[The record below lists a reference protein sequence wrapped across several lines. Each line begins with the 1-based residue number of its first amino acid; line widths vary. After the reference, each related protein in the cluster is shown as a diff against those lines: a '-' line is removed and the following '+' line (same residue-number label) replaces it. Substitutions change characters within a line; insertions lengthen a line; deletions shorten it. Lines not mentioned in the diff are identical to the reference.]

1 MLPFTVTACGN
12 YSIADENDCL
22 QKEEA
27 PFIRSEEDRDLRFP
41 SHEEANPAR
50 ADDQSAFCP
59 MSITAENFILQGGL
73 KMKTKWMCMIF
84 MLALA
89 FHLPENT
96 GNESSDINVISLQ
109 DSNTDKKIMEAGTVK
124 DSAFS
129 GKVGGCFYADG
140 NRIIVESDKL
150 YLYDMEK
157 GETIAGA
164 DISMEDLC
172 VQTYA
177 DGYFVVGRGNGSGGG
192 SNSSFATSES
202 GDGINGYILDKDFA
216 IQDTISFSGL
226 LSDDFVLQT
235 TGIAISQDGK
245 RIAFGGF
252 QGLYFYDT
260 SSRKV
265 RTILNYSEEGTADNM
280 QIVTMDSLTFT
291 GNNTLV
297 YVGMAT
303 DSSIG
308 GDGVSVY
315 GTVSTDSANLTIT
328 KKGDYKVD
336 TEEVQK
342 GGNLLIMPQS
352 FDKNN
357 GTLLMLDTI
366 SNTEKTMSFSSR
378 SEGKDGVYCSGQGKY
393 VATAILEESSV
404 TINIYDTASG
414 KSIHT
419 ETVQDSNSTYFL
431 RVPQILILDDSGTCI
446 VVLGRGID
454 EVSTLIT
461 TFGFMG

>member
-1 MLPFTVTACGN
+1 
-12 YSIADENDCL
+12 
-22 QKEEA
+22 
-27 PFIRSEEDRDLRFP
+27 
-41 SHEEANPAR
+41 
-50 ADDQSAFCP
+50 
-59 MSITAENFILQGGL
+59 
-73 KMKTKWMCMIF
+73 MKTKWMCMIL

-89 FHLPENT
+89 LHLSACGNRQENGNSSENGAINIEPQSEENDLSENT
-96 GNESSDINVISLQ
+96 GNESSNINVINLQ
-109 DSNTDKKIMEAGTVK
+109 DNGTDKNIMAVSTVK

-129 GKVGGCFYADG
+129 GKVSGCYYAGGS
-140 NRIIVESDKL
+140 RIIVAADQL
-150 YLYDMEK
+150 YLYDTGK
-157 GETIAGA
+157 GKTIASA

-172 VQTYA
+172 VQTFT
-177 DGYFVVGRGNGSGGG
+177 DGYFVVGQGKAGGG
-192 SNSSFATSES
+192 SNGSFATSES
-202 GDGINGYILDKDFA
+202 GGINGYILNKDFA

-226 LSDDFVLQT
+226 LSDDFIVQI
-235 TGIAISQDGK
+235 TGIAVSQDGK
-245 RIAFGGF
+245 QVAFGGL
-252 QGLYFYDT
+252 QGLYLYDI
-260 SSRKV
+260 SSRRV
-265 RTILNYSEEGTADNM
+265 RTILNYSEKGTVGNM

-303 DSSIG
+303 DTSIG
-308 GDGVSVY
+308 GEGVSVY

-393 VATAILEESSV
+393 VATAILKKNSV

-414 KSIHT
+414 KKIHT
-419 ETVQDSNSTYFL
+419 ETVQDSNSTYFM
-431 RVPQILILDDSGTCI
+431 RIPQILILDESGTCI

-461 TFGFMG
+461 TFSFAGNSL

>member
-1 MLPFTVTACGN
+1 
-12 YSIADENDCL
+12 
-22 QKEEA
+22 
-27 PFIRSEEDRDLRFP
+27 
-41 SHEEANPAR
+41 
-50 ADDQSAFCP
+50 
-59 MSITAENFILQGGL
+59 
-73 KMKTKWMCMIF
+73 MKTKWMCMIL

-89 FHLPENT
+89 LNLSACGNRQENGNSSEYGAINMDPQSEENDLSENT
-96 GNESSDINVISLQ
+96 GNESSNINVINLQ
-109 DSNTDKKIMEAGTVK
+109 DNGTDKNMMAVSTVK

-129 GKVGGCFYADG
+129 GKVSGCYYAGGS
-140 NRIIVESDKL
+140 RIIVAADQL
-150 YLYDMEK
+150 YLYDTGK
-157 GETIAGA
+157 GETIASA

-172 VQTYA
+172 VQTFT
-177 DGYFVVGRGNGSGGG
+177 DGYFVVGQGKAGGGDSNGS
-192 SNSSFATSES
+192 FAASES
-202 GDGINGYILDKDFA
+202 GGINGYILNKDFA
-216 IQDTISFSGL
+216 VQDTISFSGL
-226 LSDDFVLQT
+226 LSDDFIVQI
-235 TGIAISQDGK
+235 TGVAVSQDGK
-245 RIAFGGF
+245 QVAFGGL
-252 QGLYFYDT
+252 QGLYLYDV

-265 RTILNYSEEGTADNM
+265 RTILNYSEEGTAGNM

-303 DSSIG
+303 DTSIG
-308 GDGVSVY
+308 GEGVSVY

-393 VATAILEESSV
+393 VATAILKKNSV
-404 TINIYDTASG
+404 TINIYDTTSG
-414 KSIHT
+414 KKIHT
-419 ETVQDSNSTYFL
+419 ETVQDSNSTYFM
-431 RVPQILILDDSGTCI
+431 RIPQILILDESGTCI

-461 TFGFMG
+461 TFGFAG

>member
-1 MLPFTVTACGN
+1 
-12 YSIADENDCL
+12 
-22 QKEEA
+22 
-27 PFIRSEEDRDLRFP
+27 
-41 SHEEANPAR
+41 
-50 ADDQSAFCP
+50 
-59 MSITAENFILQGGL
+59 
-73 KMKTKWMCMIF
+73 MKTKWMCMIL
-84 MLALA
+84 MIALALNLSA
-89 FHLPENT
+89 CGNRQENGSSSENGTINIEPQSEEDDSSGNT
-96 GNESSDINVISLQ
+96 GNESSKINVIDLQ
-109 DSNTDKKIMEAGTVK
+109 DNGTDKNIMAVSRFK

-129 GKVGGCFYADG
+129 GKVGGCYYADG
-140 NRIIVESDKL
+140 SRIIVAADKL
-150 YLYDMEK
+150 YLYDMGT
-157 GETIAGA
+157 GETIGSA

-172 VQTYA
+172 VQTFTE
-177 DGYFVVGRGNGSGGG
+177 GYFVVGQGKAGGGG
-192 SNSSFATSES
+192 SNGSFAASES
-202 GDGINGYILDKDFA
+202 GGINGYILNKDFA
-216 IQDTISFSGL
+216 VQDTISFSGL
-226 LSDDFVLQT
+226 LSDDFIVQI
-235 TGIAISQDGK
+235 TGIAVSQDGK
-245 RIAFGGF
+245 QVAFGGLS
-252 QGLYFYDT
+252 GLYLYDI

-265 RTILNYSEEGTADNM
+265 RTILNYSEKGTVGNM

-303 DSSIG
+303 DTSIG
-308 GDGVSVY
+308 GEGVSVY

-431 RVPQILILDDSGTCI
+431 RVPQILILDESGTCI

-461 TFGFMG
+461 TFGFAG

>member
-1 MLPFTVTACGN
+1 
-12 YSIADENDCL
+12 
-22 QKEEA
+22 
-27 PFIRSEEDRDLRFP
+27 
-41 SHEEANPAR
+41 
-50 ADDQSAFCP
+50 
-59 MSITAENFILQGGL
+59 
-73 KMKTKWMCMIF
+73 MKTKWMCMIL

-89 FHLPENT
+89 LHLSACGNRQENGNSSENGAINMEPQSVEDDSSENT
-96 GNESSDINVISLQ
+96 GNESSEMNVIDQQ
-109 DSNTDKKIMEAGTVK
+109 DNGTDKNIMAVSRFK

-129 GKVGGCFYADG
+129 GKVSGCYYADG
-140 NRIIVESDKL
+140 SRIIVAADKL
-150 YLYDMEK
+150 YLYDMRK
-157 GETIAGA
+157 GETIASA

-172 VQTYA
+172 VQTFT
-177 DGYFVVGRGNGSGGG
+177 DGYFIVGQGKAGGG
-192 SNSSFATSES
+192 SNGSFAASES
-202 GDGINGYILDKDFA
+202 GGINGYILNKDFA
-216 IQDTISFSGL
+216 VQDTISFSGL
-226 LSDDFVLQT
+226 LSDDFTSQVA
-235 TGIAISQDGK
+235 GIAISQDGK
-245 RIAFGGF
+245 QVAFGGL
-252 QGLYFYDT
+252 QGLYLYDI

-265 RTILNYSEEGTADNM
+265 RTILNYSEEGTAGNM
-280 QIVTMDSLTFT
+280 QIATMDSLTFT

-303 DSSIG
+303 EPSIG

-352 FDKNN
+352 FDENN
-357 GTLLMLDTI
+357 GTLLMLDTV
-366 SNTEKTMSFSSR
+366 SNTENTMSFSSR
-378 SEGKDGVYCSGQGKY
+378 SEGKDGVYCSRQGKY
-393 VATAILEESSV
+393 VAAAILKESSV

-414 KSIHT
+414 KRIHT

-431 RVPQILILDDSGTCI
+431 RVPQILILDESGTCI

-461 TFGFMG
+461 TFGFRG

>member
-1 MLPFTVTACGN
+1 
-12 YSIADENDCL
+12 
-22 QKEEA
+22 
-27 PFIRSEEDRDLRFP
+27 
-41 SHEEANPAR
+41 
-50 ADDQSAFCP
+50 
-59 MSITAENFILQGGL
+59 
-73 KMKTKWMCMIF
+73 MKTKWMCMIL

-89 FHLPENT
+89 LNLSACGNRQENGNSSEYGAINMDPQSEENDLSENT
-96 GNESSDINVISLQ
+96 GNESSNINVINLQ
-109 DSNTDKKIMEAGTVK
+109 DNGTDKNMMAVSTVK

-129 GKVGGCFYADG
+129 GKVSGCYYAGGS
-140 NRIIVESDKL
+140 RIIVAADKL
-150 YLYDMEK
+150 YLYDMGK
-157 GETIAGA
+157 GETIASA

-172 VQTYA
+172 VQTFT
-177 DGYFVVGRGNGSGGG
+177 DGYFVVGQGKAGGGG
-192 SNSSFATSES
+192 SNGSFAASES
-202 GDGINGYILDKDFA
+202 GGINGYILNKDFA
-216 IQDTISFSGL
+216 VQDTISFSGL
-226 LSDDFVLQT
+226 LSDDFIVQI
-235 TGIAISQDGK
+235 TGIAVSQDGK
-245 RIAFGGF
+245 QVAFGGL
-252 QGLYFYDT
+252 QGLYLYDI

-265 RTILNYSEEGTADNM
+265 RTILNYSEEGTAGNM

-303 DSSIG
+303 DTSIG
-308 GDGVSVY
+308 GEGVSVY

-393 VATAILEESSV
+393 VATAILKKNSV

-414 KSIHT
+414 KKIHT
-419 ETVQDSNSTYFL
+419 ETVQDSNSTYFM
-431 RVPQILILDDSGTCI
+431 RIPQILILDESGTCI

-461 TFGFMG
+461 TFSFAGNSL

>member
-1 MLPFTVTACGN
+1 
-12 YSIADENDCL
+12 
-22 QKEEA
+22 
-27 PFIRSEEDRDLRFP
+27 
-41 SHEEANPAR
+41 
-50 ADDQSAFCP
+50 
-59 MSITAENFILQGGL
+59 
-73 KMKTKWMCMIF
+73 MKTKWMCMILI
-84 MLALA
+84 LALA
-89 FHLPENT
+89 LHLSACGDRQENGNSSENGAINMEPQSLEGDSSENT
-96 GNESSDINVISLQ
+96 GNESSEMNVIDQQ
-109 DSNTDKKIMEAGTVK
+109 DNGTDKNIVAVSGVK

-129 GKVGGCFYADG
+129 GKVSGCYYADG
-140 NRIIVESDKL
+140 NRIIVAADQL
-150 YLYDMEK
+150 YLYDAGK
-157 GETIAGA
+157 GETIASA
-164 DISMEDLC
+164 DISMGDLC
-172 VQTYA
+172 VQTFT
-177 DGYFVVGRGNGSGGG
+177 DGYFVVGQGKAEGG
-192 SNSSFATSES
+192 SNGSFAASES
-202 GDGINGYILDKDFA
+202 DGINGYILNKDFA
-216 IQDTISFSGL
+216 VQDTISFSGL
-226 LSDDFVLQT
+226 LSDDFILQI

-245 RIAFGGF
+245 QVAFGGL
-252 QGLYFYDT
+252 QGLYLYDV

-303 DSSIG
+303 DTSIG

-328 KKGDYKVD
+328 QKGDYNVD

-366 SNTEKTMSFSSR
+366 ANTENTLSFSSR

-414 KSIHT
+414 KNIHT

-431 RVPQILILDDSGTCI
+431 RVPQILILDESGTCI

-461 TFGFMG
+461 TFGFVG

>member
-1 MLPFTVTACGN
+1 M
-12 YSIADENDCL
+12 
-22 QKEEA
+22 
-27 PFIRSEEDRDLRFP
+27 
-41 SHEEANPAR
+41 
-50 ADDQSAFCP
+50 
-59 MSITAENFILQGGL
+59 IL
-73 KMKTKWMCMIF
+73 

-89 FHLPENT
+89 LNLSACGNRQENGNSSENGTINMEPQSVEDDSSENT
-96 GNESSDINVISLQ
+96 GNESSEMNVIDLR
-109 DSNTDKKIMEAGTVK
+109 DNGTDKNIMAVSTVK

-129 GKVGGCFYADG
+129 GKVSGCYYAGGS
-140 NRIIVESDKL
+140 RIIVAADQL
-150 YLYDMEK
+150 YLYDTGK
-157 GETIAGA
+157 GKTIASA

-172 VQTYA
+172 VQTFT
-177 DGYFVVGRGNGSGGG
+177 DGYFVVGQGKAGGG
-192 SNSSFATSES
+192 SNGSFATSES
-202 GDGINGYILDKDFA
+202 GGINGYILNKDFA

-226 LSDDFVLQT
+226 LSDDFIVQI
-235 TGIAISQDGK
+235 TGIAVSQDGK
-245 RIAFGGF
+245 QVAFGGL
-252 QGLYFYDT
+252 QGLYLYDV

-265 RTILNYSEEGTADNM
+265 RTLLNYSEEGTAGNM
-280 QIVTMDSLTFT
+280 QIATMDSLTFT

-303 DSSIG
+303 DTSIG

-366 SNTEKTMSFSSR
+366 SNTEKAMSFSSR

-414 KSIHT
+414 KRIHT

-431 RVPQILILDDSGTCI
+431 RVPQILILDESGTCI

-461 TFGFMG
+461 TFGFVG

>member
-1 MLPFTVTACGN
+1 
-12 YSIADENDCL
+12 
-22 QKEEA
+22 
-27 PFIRSEEDRDLRFP
+27 
-41 SHEEANPAR
+41 
-50 ADDQSAFCP
+50 
-59 MSITAENFILQGGL
+59 
-73 KMKTKWMCMIF
+73 MKTKWMCMIL

-89 FHLPENT
+89 LNLSACGNRQENGNSSEYGAINMDPQSEENDLSENT
-96 GNESSDINVISLQ
+96 GNESSNINVINLQ
-109 DSNTDKKIMEAGTVK
+109 DNGTDKNIMAVSTVK

-129 GKVGGCFYADG
+129 GKVSGCYYAGGS
-140 NRIIVESDKL
+140 RIIVAADQL
-150 YLYDMEK
+150 YLYDTGK
-157 GETIAGA
+157 GETIASA

-172 VQTYA
+172 VQTFT
-177 DGYFVVGRGNGSGGG
+177 DGYFVVGQGKAGGGG
-192 SNSSFATSES
+192 SNGSFATSES
-202 GDGINGYILDKDFA
+202 GGINGYILNKDFA

-226 LSDDFVLQT
+226 LSDDFIVQI
-235 TGIAISQDGK
+235 TGIAVSQDGK
-245 RIAFGGF
+245 QVAFGGL
-252 QGLYFYDT
+252 QGLYLYDV

-265 RTILNYSEEGTADNM
+265 RTVLNYSEEGTAGNM

-303 DSSIG
+303 DTSIG

-342 GGNLLIMPQS
+342 GGNLLFMPQS

-431 RVPQILILDDSGTCI
+431 RVPQILILDESGTCI

-461 TFGFMG
+461 TFGFAG

>member
-1 MLPFTVTACGN
+1 
-12 YSIADENDCL
+12 
-22 QKEEA
+22 
-27 PFIRSEEDRDLRFP
+27 
-41 SHEEANPAR
+41 
-50 ADDQSAFCP
+50 
-59 MSITAENFILQGGL
+59 
-73 KMKTKWMCMIF
+73 MKTKWMCMIL

-89 FHLPENT
+89 LNLSACGNRQENGNSSEYGAINMDPQSEENDLSENT
-96 GNESSDINVISLQ
+96 GNESSNINVIDLQ
-109 DSNTDKKIMEAGTVK
+109 DNGTDKNIMAVSTVK

-129 GKVGGCFYADG
+129 GKVSGCYYAGGS
-140 NRIIVESDKL
+140 RIIVAADQL
-150 YLYDMEK
+150 YLYDTGK
-157 GETIAGA
+157 GETIASA

-172 VQTYA
+172 VQTFT
-177 DGYFVVGRGNGSGGG
+177 DGYFVVGQGKAGGGDSNGS
-192 SNSSFATSES
+192 FAASES
-202 GDGINGYILDKDFA
+202 GGINGYILNKDFA
-216 IQDTISFSGL
+216 VQDTISFSGL
-226 LSDDFVLQT
+226 LSDDFILQI
-235 TGIAISQDGK
+235 TGIAVSQDGK
-245 RIAFGGF
+245 QVAFGGLS
-252 QGLYFYDT
+252 GLYLYDV

-265 RTILNYSEEGTADNM
+265 RTILNYSEEGTAGNM

-303 DSSIG
+303 DTSIG

-393 VATAILEESSV
+393 VATAILKKNSV
-404 TINIYDTASG
+404 TINIYDTTSG
-414 KSIHT
+414 KKIHT
-419 ETVQDSNSTYFL
+419 ETVQDSNSTYFM
-431 RVPQILILDDSGTCI
+431 RIPQILILDESGTCI

-461 TFGFMG
+461 TFSFAGNSL

>member
-1 MLPFTVTACGN
+1 
-12 YSIADENDCL
+12 
-22 QKEEA
+22 
-27 PFIRSEEDRDLRFP
+27 
-41 SHEEANPAR
+41 
-50 ADDQSAFCP
+50 
-59 MSITAENFILQGGL
+59 
-73 KMKTKWMCMIF
+73 MKTKWMCMIL
-84 MLALA
+84 MIALALNLSA
-89 FHLPENT
+89 CGNRQENGSSSENGTINIEPQSEEDDSSGNT
-96 GNESSDINVISLQ
+96 GNESSKINVIDLQ
-109 DSNTDKKIMEAGTVK
+109 DNGTDKNIMAVSRFK

-129 GKVGGCFYADG
+129 GKVGGCYYADG
-140 NRIIVESDKL
+140 SRIIVAADKL
-150 YLYDMEK
+150 YLYDMGT
-157 GETIAGA
+157 GETIGSA

-172 VQTYA
+172 VQTFTE
-177 DGYFVVGRGNGSGGG
+177 GYFVVGQGKAGGGG
-192 SNSSFATSES
+192 SNGSFAASES
-202 GDGINGYILDKDFA
+202 GGINGYILNKDFA
-216 IQDTISFSGL
+216 VQDTISFSGL
-226 LSDDFVLQT
+226 LSDDFILQI

-245 RIAFGGF
+245 QVAFGGL
-252 QGLYFYDT
+252 QGLYLYDI

-265 RTILNYSEEGTADNM
+265 RTILNYSEEGTAGNM

-303 DSSIG
+303 DTSIG

-431 RVPQILILDDSGTCI
+431 RVPQILILDESGTCI

-461 TFGFMG
+461 TFSFAGNSL

>member
-1 MLPFTVTACGN
+1 
-12 YSIADENDCL
+12 
-22 QKEEA
+22 
-27 PFIRSEEDRDLRFP
+27 
-41 SHEEANPAR
+41 
-50 ADDQSAFCP
+50 
-59 MSITAENFILQGGL
+59 
-73 KMKTKWMCMIF
+73 MKTKWMCMIL

-89 FHLPENT
+89 LPLSACGNGQENGNSSENGAINMEPQSVEDDSSENT
-96 GNESSDINVISLQ
+96 GNESSEMNVMDLQ
-109 DSNTDKKIMEAGTVK
+109 DNGTDKNMMMISTVK

-129 GKVGGCFYADG
+129 GKVRGCYYAGGS
-140 NRIIVESDKL
+140 RIIVAADQL
-150 YLYDMEK
+150 YLYDTGK
-157 GETIAGA
+157 GETIASA
-164 DISMEDLC
+164 DISMGDLY

-177 DGYFVVGRGNGSGGG
+177 DGYFVVGQGTGSGGG
-192 SNSSFATSES
+192 SNGSFAASES
-202 GDGINGYILDKDFA
+202 DGINGYLLNQDFA
-216 IQDTISFSGL
+216 VQDTISFSGL
-226 LSDDFVLQT
+226 LSDDFIPQI
-235 TGIAISQDGK
+235 TGIAVSQDGK
-245 RIAFGGF
+245 QVVFGGL
-252 QGLYFYDT
+252 QGLYHYDV

-303 DSSIG
+303 DPSIG

-342 GGNLLIMPQS
+342 GGNLLIMPRS
-352 FDKNN
+352 FDENN

-366 SNTEKTMSFSSR
+366 SNTENTMSFSSR

-393 VATAILEESSV
+393 VATAVLEESSV

-414 KSIHT
+414 KNIHT

-431 RVPQILILDDSGTCI
+431 RVPQILILDESGTCI

-461 TFGFMG
+461 TFGFAE

>member
-1 MLPFTVTACGN
+1 
-12 YSIADENDCL
+12 
-22 QKEEA
+22 
-27 PFIRSEEDRDLRFP
+27 
-41 SHEEANPAR
+41 
-50 ADDQSAFCP
+50 
-59 MSITAENFILQGGL
+59 
-73 KMKTKWMCMIF
+73 MKTKWMCMIL

-89 FHLPENT
+89 LNLSACGSRQENGNRSENGT
-96 GNESSDINVISLQ
+96 INMEPQSEEDDSSENAGNESSEMNVMDLQ
-109 DSNTDKKIMEAGTVK
+109 DNGTDKNMMAVSSFK

-129 GKVGGCFYADG
+129 GKVSGCYYADG
-140 NRIIVESDKL
+140 NRIIVAADQL
-150 YLYDMEK
+150 YLYDIGK
-157 GETIAGA
+157 GETIASA
-164 DISMEDLC
+164 DISMENLY
-172 VQTYA
+172 VQTFT
-177 DGYFVVGRGNGSGGG
+177 DGYFAVGQGKAGGGG
-192 SNSSFATSES
+192 SNGSFATSES
-202 GDGINGYILDKDFA
+202 DGINGYILNKDFA

-226 LSDDFVLQT
+226 LSDDFILQI

-245 RIAFGGF
+245 QVAFGGL
-252 QGLYFYDT
+252 QGLYLYDV

-265 RTILNYSEEGTADNM
+265 RTILNYSEEGTTGNM
-280 QIVTMDSLTFT
+280 QIATMDSLTFT

-303 DSSIG
+303 DTSVG

-315 GTVSTDSANLTIT
+315 GTVSTDSANFTIT
-328 KKGDYKVD
+328 KKGDYKID

-352 FDKNN
+352 FDENN

-366 SNTEKTMSFSSR
+366 SNTENAMSFSSR

-431 RVPQILILDDSGTCI
+431 RVPQILILDESGTCI

-454 EVSTLIT
+454 EVNTLIT
-461 TFGFMG
+461 TFGFAE

>member
-1 MLPFTVTACGN
+1 
-12 YSIADENDCL
+12 
-22 QKEEA
+22 
-27 PFIRSEEDRDLRFP
+27 
-41 SHEEANPAR
+41 
-50 ADDQSAFCP
+50 
-59 MSITAENFILQGGL
+59 
-73 KMKTKWMCMIF
+73 MKTKWMCMIL

-89 FHLPENT
+89 LPLSACGNGQENGNSSENGAINMEPQSVEDDSSENT
-96 GNESSDINVISLQ
+96 GNESSEMNVIDLQ
-109 DSNTDKKIMEAGTVK
+109 DNGTDKNIMAVSTVK

-129 GKVGGCFYADG
+129 GKVSGCYYAGGS
-140 NRIIVESDKL
+140 RIIVAADQL
-150 YLYDMEK
+150 YLYDTGK
-157 GETIAGA
+157 GETIASA
-164 DISMEDLC
+164 DISMGDLY

-177 DGYFVVGRGNGSGGG
+177 DGYFVVGQGTGSGGG
-192 SNSSFATSES
+192 SNGSFAASES
-202 GDGINGYILDKDFA
+202 DGINGYLLNQDFA
-216 IQDTISFSGL
+216 VQDTISFSGL
-226 LSDDFVLQT
+226 LSDDFIPQI
-235 TGIAISQDGK
+235 TGIAVSQDGK
-245 RIAFGGF
+245 QVAFGGL
-252 QGLYFYDT
+252 QGLYLYDV

-303 DSSIG
+303 DPSIG

-366 SNTEKTMSFSSR
+366 SNTENTMSFSSR

-431 RVPQILILDDSGTCI
+431 RVPQILILDESGTCI

-461 TFGFMG
+461 TFGFAG

>member
-1 MLPFTVTACGN
+1 
-12 YSIADENDCL
+12 
-22 QKEEA
+22 
-27 PFIRSEEDRDLRFP
+27 
-41 SHEEANPAR
+41 
-50 ADDQSAFCP
+50 
-59 MSITAENFILQGGL
+59 
-73 KMKTKWMCMIF
+73 MKTKWMCMILMF
-84 MLALA
+84 ALALNLSA
-89 FHLPENT
+89 CGNGQENGNSSENGAMNMEPQSVEDDSSENT
-96 GNESSDINVISLQ
+96 GNESSEMNVIDQQ
-109 DSNTDKKIMEAGTVK
+109 DNGTDKNIVAVSRVK

-129 GKVGGCFYADG
+129 GKVSGCYYAGGS
-140 NRIIVESDKL
+140 RIIVAADKL
-150 YLYDMEK
+150 YLYDMGK
-157 GETIAGA
+157 GETIASA
-164 DISMEDLC
+164 DISMGDLC
-172 VQTYA
+172 VQTFT
-177 DGYFVVGRGNGSGGG
+177 DGYFVVGQGKAEGG
-192 SNSSFATSES
+192 SNGSFAASES
-202 GDGINGYILDKDFA
+202 DGINGYILNKDFA
-216 IQDTISFSGL
+216 VQDTISFSGL
-226 LSDDFVLQT
+226 LSDDFIPQI
-235 TGIAISQDGK
+235 TGIAVSQDGK
-245 RIAFGGF
+245 QVAFGGL
-252 QGLYFYDT
+252 QGLYLYDI

-265 RTILNYSEEGTADNM
+265 RTILNYSEDGTAGNM
-280 QIVTMDSLTFT
+280 QIAAMDSLTFT

-303 DSSIG
+303 DTSIG

-315 GTVSTDSANLTIT
+315 GTVSTDGANFTIT
-328 KKGDYKVD
+328 QKGDYKVD

-431 RVPQILILDDSGTCI
+431 RVPQILILDESGTCI

-461 TFGFMG
+461 TFGFAG

>member
-1 MLPFTVTACGN
+1 
-12 YSIADENDCL
+12 
-22 QKEEA
+22 
-27 PFIRSEEDRDLRFP
+27 
-41 SHEEANPAR
+41 
-50 ADDQSAFCP
+50 
-59 MSITAENFILQGGL
+59 
-73 KMKTKWMCMIF
+73 MKTKWMCMIL

-89 FHLPENT
+89 LNLSACGNRQENGNSSEYGAINMDPQSEENDLSENT
-96 GNESSDINVISLQ
+96 GNESSNINVINLQ
-109 DSNTDKKIMEAGTVK
+109 DNGTDKNMMAVSSFK

-129 GKVGGCFYADG
+129 GKVSGCYYAGGS
-140 NRIIVESDKL
+140 RIIVAADKL
-150 YLYDMEK
+150 YLCDTGK
-157 GETIAGA
+157 GETIASA

-172 VQTYA
+172 VQTFT
-177 DGYFVVGRGNGSGGG
+177 DGYFVVGQGKAGGG
-192 SNSSFATSES
+192 SNGSFATSES
-202 GDGINGYILDKDFA
+202 GGINGYILNKDFA

-226 LSDDFVLQT
+226 LSDDFIVQI
-235 TGIAISQDGK
+235 TGIAVSQDGK
-245 RIAFGGF
+245 QVAFGGLS
-252 QGLYFYDT
+252 GLYLYDI

-265 RTILNYSEEGTADNM
+265 RTILNYSEKGTVGNM

-303 DSSIG
+303 DTSIG

-342 GGNLLIMPQS
+342 GGNLLFMPQS

-414 KSIHT
+414 KRIHT

-431 RVPQILILDDSGTCI
+431 RVPQILILDESGTCI

-461 TFGFMG
+461 TFGFVG

>member
-1 MLPFTVTACGN
+1 
-12 YSIADENDCL
+12 
-22 QKEEA
+22 
-27 PFIRSEEDRDLRFP
+27 
-41 SHEEANPAR
+41 
-50 ADDQSAFCP
+50 
-59 MSITAENFILQGGL
+59 
-73 KMKTKWMCMIF
+73 MKTKWMCMIL

-89 FHLPENT
+89 LNLSACGNGQENGNSSENGAINMEPQSVEDDSSENT
-96 GNESSDINVISLQ
+96 GNESSEMNVMDLQ
-109 DSNTDKKIMEAGTVK
+109 DNGTDKNMMMISTVK
-124 DSAFS
+124 DSTFS
-129 GKVGGCFYADG
+129 GKVRGCYYAGGS
-140 NRIIVESDKL
+140 RIIVAADQL
-150 YLYDMEK
+150 YLYDTGK
-157 GETIAGA
+157 GETIASA
-164 DISMEDLC
+164 DISMGDLY

-177 DGYFVVGRGNGSGGG
+177 DGYFVVGQGTGSGGG
-192 SNSSFATSES
+192 SNGSFAASES
-202 GDGINGYILDKDFA
+202 DGINGYLLNQDFA
-216 IQDTISFSGL
+216 VQDTISFSGL
-226 LSDDFVLQT
+226 LSDDFIPQI
-235 TGIAISQDGK
+235 TGIAVSQDGK
-245 RIAFGGF
+245 QVVFGGL
-252 QGLYFYDT
+252 QGLYHYDV

-303 DSSIG
+303 DTSIG

-315 GTVSTDSANLTIT
+315 GTVSTDSADLTIT
-328 KKGDYKVD
+328 KKGDYKID

-366 SNTEKTMSFSSR
+366 SNTENTMSFSSR

-414 KSIHT
+414 KNIHT

-431 RVPQILILDDSGTCI
+431 RVPQILILDESGTCI

-461 TFGFMG
+461 TFGFEG

>member
-1 MLPFTVTACGN
+1 
-12 YSIADENDCL
+12 
-22 QKEEA
+22 
-27 PFIRSEEDRDLRFP
+27 
-41 SHEEANPAR
+41 
-50 ADDQSAFCP
+50 
-59 MSITAENFILQGGL
+59 
-73 KMKTKWMCMIF
+73 MKTKWMCMILMF
-84 MLALA
+84 ALAL
-89 FHLPENT
+89 HLSACGDRQESGDSPENGAINMEPQSPEDDPSENT
-96 GNESSDINVISLQ
+96 GNESSEMNVIDRQ
-109 DSNTDKKIMEAGTVK
+109 DDGTDKNIVAVSGFK

-129 GKVGGCFYADG
+129 GKVSGCYYAGG
-140 NRIIVESDKL
+140 NRIIVAADQL
-150 YLYDMEK
+150 YLYDMGK
-157 GETIAGA
+157 GETIASA
-164 DISMEDLC
+164 DISMGDLC
-172 VQTYA
+172 VQTFT
-177 DGYFVVGRGNGSGGG
+177 DGYFVVGQGKAEGG
-192 SNSSFATSES
+192 SNGSFAASES
-202 GDGINGYILDKDFA
+202 GGINGYILNKDFA
-216 IQDTISFSGL
+216 VQDTISFSGL
-226 LSDDFVLQT
+226 LSDDFILQI

-245 RIAFGGF
+245 QVAFGGLS
-252 QGLYFYDT
+252 GLYLYDV

-297 YVGMAT
+297 YVGMAADT
-303 DSSIG
+303 SIG

-315 GTVSTDSANLTIT
+315 GTVSTDSAKLTIT

-352 FDKNN
+352 FDENN

-366 SNTEKTMSFSSR
+366 SNTENTMSFSSR

-414 KSIHT
+414 KNIHT

-431 RVPQILILDDSGTCI
+431 RVPQILILDESGTCI

-461 TFGFMG
+461 TFGFAG

>member
-1 MLPFTVTACGN
+1 
-12 YSIADENDCL
+12 
-22 QKEEA
+22 
-27 PFIRSEEDRDLRFP
+27 
-41 SHEEANPAR
+41 
-50 ADDQSAFCP
+50 
-59 MSITAENFILQGGL
+59 
-73 KMKTKWMCMIF
+73 MKTKWMCMILMF
-84 MLALA
+84 ALALNLSA
-89 FHLPENT
+89 CGNGQENGNSSENGAMNMEPQSVEDDSSENT
-96 GNESSDINVISLQ
+96 GNESSEMNVIDQQ
-109 DSNTDKKIMEAGTVK
+109 DNGTDKNMMAVSRFK

-129 GKVGGCFYADG
+129 GKVSGCYYADG
-140 NRIIVESDKL
+140 SRIIVAADQL
-150 YLYDMEK
+150 YLYDMGK
-157 GETIAGA
+157 GETIASA
-164 DISMEDLC
+164 DISMGDLC
-172 VQTYA
+172 VQTFT
-177 DGYFVVGRGNGSGGG
+177 DGYFVVGQGKAGGGDSNGS
-192 SNSSFATSES
+192 FAASDS
-202 GDGINGYILDKDFA
+202 GGINGYILNKDFA
-216 IQDTISFSGL
+216 VQDTISFSGL
-226 LSDDFVLQT
+226 LSDDFIPQI
-235 TGIAISQDGK
+235 TGIAVSQDGK
-245 RIAFGGF
+245 QVAFGGL
-252 QGLYFYDT
+252 QGLYLYDI

-265 RTILNYSEEGTADNM
+265 RTILNYSEEGTAGNM
-280 QIVTMDSLTFT
+280 QIAAMDSLTFT

-303 DSSIG
+303 DTSIG

-315 GTVSTDSANLTIT
+315 GTVSTDSAKLTIT

-352 FDKNN
+352 FDENN

-366 SNTEKTMSFSSR
+366 SNTENTMSFSSR

-431 RVPQILILDDSGTCI
+431 RVPQILILDESGTCI

-461 TFGFMG
+461 TFGFAG

>member
-1 MLPFTVTACGN
+1 
-12 YSIADENDCL
+12 
-22 QKEEA
+22 
-27 PFIRSEEDRDLRFP
+27 
-41 SHEEANPAR
+41 
-50 ADDQSAFCP
+50 
-59 MSITAENFILQGGL
+59 
-73 KMKTKWMCMIF
+73 MKTKWMCMIL

-89 FHLPENT
+89 LNLSACGNRQENGNSSENGAINMEPQSVEDDSSENT
-96 GNESSDINVISLQ
+96 ENESSEMNVIDLR
-109 DSNTDKKIMEAGTVK
+109 DNGTDKNIMAVSSFK

-129 GKVGGCFYADG
+129 GKVSGCYYAGGS
-140 NRIIVESDKL
+140 RIIVAADKL
-150 YLYDMEK
+150 YLCDTGK
-157 GETIAGA
+157 GETIASA

-172 VQTYA
+172 VQTFT
-177 DGYFVVGRGNGSGGG
+177 DGYFVVGQGKAGGG
-192 SNSSFATSES
+192 SNGSFATSES
-202 GDGINGYILDKDFA
+202 GGINGYILNKDFA

-226 LSDDFVLQT
+226 LSDDFIVQI
-235 TGIAISQDGK
+235 TGIAVSQDGK
-245 RIAFGGF
+245 QVAFGGLS
-252 QGLYFYDT
+252 GLYLYDI

-265 RTILNYSEEGTADNM
+265 RTILNYSEKGTVGNM

-303 DSSIG
+303 DTSIG

-366 SNTEKTMSFSSR
+366 SNTENTMSFSSR

-393 VATAILEESSV
+393 VATAILKKNSV

-414 KSIHT
+414 KKIHT
-419 ETVQDSNSTYFL
+419 ETVQDSNSTYFM
-431 RVPQILILDDSGTCI
+431 RIPQILILDESGTCI

-461 TFGFMG
+461 TFSFAGNSL

>member
-1 MLPFTVTACGN
+1 
-12 YSIADENDCL
+12 
-22 QKEEA
+22 
-27 PFIRSEEDRDLRFP
+27 
-41 SHEEANPAR
+41 
-50 ADDQSAFCP
+50 
-59 MSITAENFILQGGL
+59 
-73 KMKTKWMCMIF
+73 MKTKWMCMILI
-84 MLALA
+84 LALA
-89 FHLPENT
+89 LHLSACGDRQENGNSSENGAINMEPQSLEGDSSENT
-96 GNESSDINVISLQ
+96 GNESSEMNVIDQQ
-109 DSNTDKKIMEAGTVK
+109 DNGTDKNIVAVSGVK

-129 GKVGGCFYADG
+129 GKVSGCYYADG
-140 NRIIVESDKL
+140 NRIIVAADQL
-150 YLYDMEK
+150 YLYDAGK
-157 GETIAGA
+157 GETIASA
-164 DISMEDLC
+164 DISMGDLC
-172 VQTYA
+172 VQTFT
-177 DGYFVVGRGNGSGGG
+177 DGYFVVGQGKAEGG
-192 SNSSFATSES
+192 SNGSFAASES
-202 GDGINGYILDKDFA
+202 DGINGYILNKDFA
-216 IQDTISFSGL
+216 VQDTISFSGL
-226 LSDDFVLQT
+226 LSDDFILQI

-245 RIAFGGF
+245 QVAFGGL
-252 QGLYFYDT
+252 QGLYLYDI

-265 RTILNYSEEGTADNM
+265 RTILNYSEEGTAGNM
-280 QIVTMDSLTFT
+280 QIATMDSLTFT

-303 DSSIG
+303 EPSIG

-352 FDKNN
+352 FDENN
-357 GTLLMLDTI
+357 GTLLMLDTV
-366 SNTEKTMSFSSR
+366 SNTENTMSFSSR

-404 TINIYDTASG
+404 TVNIYDTASG
-414 KSIHT
+414 KNIHT

-431 RVPQILILDDSGTCI
+431 RVPQILILDESGTCI

-461 TFGFMG
+461 TFGFVG

>member
-1 MLPFTVTACGN
+1 
-12 YSIADENDCL
+12 
-22 QKEEA
+22 
-27 PFIRSEEDRDLRFP
+27 
-41 SHEEANPAR
+41 
-50 ADDQSAFCP
+50 
-59 MSITAENFILQGGL
+59 
-73 KMKTKWMCMIF
+73 MKTKWMCMIL

-89 FHLPENT
+89 LHLSACGNRQENGNSSENGAINIEPQSEENDLSENT
-96 GNESSDINVISLQ
+96 GNESSNINVINLQ
-109 DSNTDKKIMEAGTVK
+109 DNGTDKNIMAVSTVK

-129 GKVGGCFYADG
+129 GKVSGCYYAGGS
-140 NRIIVESDKL
+140 RIIVAADQL
-150 YLYDMEK
+150 YLYDTGK
-157 GETIAGA
+157 GKTIASA

-172 VQTYA
+172 VQTFT
-177 DGYFVVGRGNGSGGG
+177 DGYFVVGQGKAEGG
-192 SNSSFATSES
+192 SNGSFATSES
-202 GDGINGYILDKDFA
+202 GGINGYILNKDFA
-216 IQDTISFSGL
+216 VQDTISFSGL
-226 LSDDFVLQT
+226 LSDDFIVQI
-235 TGIAISQDGK
+235 TGIAVSQDGK
-245 RIAFGGF
+245 QVAFGGL
-252 QGLYFYDT
+252 QGLYLYDI
-260 SSRKV
+260 SSRRV
-265 RTILNYSEEGTADNM
+265 RTILNYSEKGTAGNM

-303 DSSIG
+303 DTSIG
-308 GDGVSVY
+308 GEGVSVY

-393 VATAILEESSV
+393 VATAILKKNSV

-414 KSIHT
+414 KKIHT
-419 ETVQDSNSTYFL
+419 ETVQDSNSTYFM
-431 RVPQILILDDSGTCI
+431 RIPQILILDESGTCI

-461 TFGFMG
+461 TFGFVG

>member
-1 MLPFTVTACGN
+1 
-12 YSIADENDCL
+12 
-22 QKEEA
+22 
-27 PFIRSEEDRDLRFP
+27 
-41 SHEEANPAR
+41 
-50 ADDQSAFCP
+50 
-59 MSITAENFILQGGL
+59 
-73 KMKTKWMCMIF
+73 MKTKWMCMIL

-89 FHLPENT
+89 LHLSACGNRQENGNSSENGAINIEPQSEENDLSENT
-96 GNESSDINVISLQ
+96 GNESSNINVINLQ
-109 DSNTDKKIMEAGTVK
+109 DNGTDKNIMAVSTVK

-129 GKVGGCFYADG
+129 GKVSGCYYAGGS
-140 NRIIVESDKL
+140 RIIVAADQL
-150 YLYDMEK
+150 YLYDTGK
-157 GETIAGA
+157 GKTIASA

-172 VQTYA
+172 VQTFT
-177 DGYFVVGRGNGSGGG
+177 DGYFVVGQGKAGGG
-192 SNSSFATSES
+192 SNGSFATSES
-202 GDGINGYILDKDFA
+202 GGINGYILNKDFA
-216 IQDTISFSGL
+216 VQDTISFSGL
-226 LSDDFVLQT
+226 LSDDFIVQI
-235 TGIAISQDGK
+235 TGIAVSQDGK
-245 RIAFGGF
+245 QVAFGGL
-252 QGLYFYDT
+252 QGLYLYDV

-303 DSSIG
+303 DTSIG

-393 VATAILEESSV
+393 VATAILKKNSV

-414 KSIHT
+414 KKIHT
-419 ETVQDSNSTYFL
+419 ETVQDSNSTYFM
-431 RVPQILILDDSGTCI
+431 RIPQILILDESGTCI

-461 TFGFMG
+461 TFSFAGNSL

>member
-1 MLPFTVTACGN
+1 
-12 YSIADENDCL
+12 
-22 QKEEA
+22 
-27 PFIRSEEDRDLRFP
+27 
-41 SHEEANPAR
+41 
-50 ADDQSAFCP
+50 
-59 MSITAENFILQGGL
+59 
-73 KMKTKWMCMIF
+73 MKTKWMCMIL

-89 FHLPENT
+89 LNLSACGNRQENGNSSEYGAINMDPQSEENDLSENT
-96 GNESSDINVISLQ
+96 GNESSNINVINLQ
-109 DSNTDKKIMEAGTVK
+109 DNGTDKNMMAVSTVK

-129 GKVGGCFYADG
+129 GKVSGCYYAGGS
-140 NRIIVESDKL
+140 RIIVAADKL
-150 YLYDMEK
+150 YLCDTGK
-157 GETIAGA
+157 GETIASA

-172 VQTYA
+172 VQTFT
-177 DGYFVVGRGNGSGGG
+177 DGYFVVGQGKAGGG
-192 SNSSFATSES
+192 SNGSFAASES
-202 GDGINGYILDKDFA
+202 GGINGYILNKDFA

-226 LSDDFVLQT
+226 LSDDFIVQI
-235 TGIAISQDGK
+235 TGIAVSQDGK
-245 RIAFGGF
+245 QVAFGGLS
-252 QGLYFYDT
+252 GLYLYDI

-265 RTILNYSEEGTADNM
+265 RTILNYSEKGTVGNM

-303 DSSIG
+303 DTSIG
-308 GDGVSVY
+308 GEGVSVY

-366 SNTEKTMSFSSR
+366 SNTENTMSFSSR

-431 RVPQILILDDSGTCI
+431 RIPQILILDESGTCI

-461 TFGFMG
+461 TFGFAG

>member
-1 MLPFTVTACGN
+1 
-12 YSIADENDCL
+12 
-22 QKEEA
+22 
-27 PFIRSEEDRDLRFP
+27 
-41 SHEEANPAR
+41 
-50 ADDQSAFCP
+50 
-59 MSITAENFILQGGL
+59 
-73 KMKTKWMCMIF
+73 MKTKWMCMIL

-89 FHLPENT
+89 LHLSACGDRQENGNSSENGAINMDPQSVEDDSSENT
-96 GNESSDINVISLQ
+96 GNESSEINVIDLR
-109 DSNTDKKIMEAGTVK
+109 DNGTDKNIMAVSTVK

-129 GKVGGCFYADG
+129 GKVSGCYYAGGS
-140 NRIIVESDKL
+140 RIIVAADQL
-150 YLYDMEK
+150 YLCDTGK
-157 GETIAGA
+157 GETIASA

-172 VQTYA
+172 VQTFT
-177 DGYFVVGRGNGSGGG
+177 DGYFVVGQGKAGGG
-192 SNSSFATSES
+192 SNGSFAASES
-202 GDGINGYILDKDFA
+202 GGINGYILNKDFA

-226 LSDDFVLQT
+226 LSDDFIVQI
-235 TGIAISQDGK
+235 TGIAVSQDGK
-245 RIAFGGF
+245 QVAFGGL
-252 QGLYFYDT
+252 QGLYLYDI

-265 RTILNYSEEGTADNM
+265 RTILNYSEKGTVGNM

-303 DSSIG
+303 DTSIG
-308 GDGVSVY
+308 GEGVSVY

-404 TINIYDTASG
+404 TINIYDTTSG
-414 KSIHT
+414 KKIHT

-431 RVPQILILDDSGTCI
+431 RIPQILILDESGTCI

-461 TFGFMG
+461 TFSFAGNSL

>member
-1 MLPFTVTACGN
+1 
-12 YSIADENDCL
+12 
-22 QKEEA
+22 
-27 PFIRSEEDRDLRFP
+27 
-41 SHEEANPAR
+41 
-50 ADDQSAFCP
+50 
-59 MSITAENFILQGGL
+59 
-73 KMKTKWMCMIF
+73 MKTKWMCMIL

-89 FHLPENT
+89 LNLSACGNRQENGNSSEYGAINMDPQSEENDLSENT
-96 GNESSDINVISLQ
+96 GNESSNINVINLQ
-109 DSNTDKKIMEAGTVK
+109 DNGTDKNMMAVSTVK

-129 GKVGGCFYADG
+129 GKVSGCYYAGGS
-140 NRIIVESDKL
+140 RIIVAADKL
-150 YLYDMEK
+150 YLCDTGK
-157 GETIAGA
+157 GETIASA

-172 VQTYA
+172 VQTFT
-177 DGYFVVGRGNGSGGG
+177 DGYFVVGQGKAGSSNG
-192 SNSSFATSES
+192 SFATSES
-202 GDGINGYILDKDFA
+202 GGINGYILNKDFA

-226 LSDDFVLQT
+226 LSDDFIVQI
-235 TGIAISQDGK
+235 TGIAVSQDGK
-245 RIAFGGF
+245 QVAFGGLS
-252 QGLYFYDT
+252 GLYLYDV

-265 RTILNYSEEGTADNM
+265 RTILNYSEKGTVGNM

-303 DSSIG
+303 DTSIG
-308 GDGVSVY
+308 GEGVSVY

-342 GGNLLIMPQS
+342 GGNLLFMPQS

-393 VATAILEESSV
+393 VATAILKKNSV
-404 TINIYDTASG
+404 TINIYDTTSG
-414 KSIHT
+414 KKIHT
-419 ETVQDSNSTYFL
+419 ETVQDSNSTYFM
-431 RVPQILILDDSGTCI
+431 RIPQILILDESGTCI

-461 TFGFMG
+461 TFSFAGNSL

>member
-1 MLPFTVTACGN
+1 
-12 YSIADENDCL
+12 
-22 QKEEA
+22 
-27 PFIRSEEDRDLRFP
+27 
-41 SHEEANPAR
+41 
-50 ADDQSAFCP
+50 
-59 MSITAENFILQGGL
+59 
-73 KMKTKWMCMIF
+73 MKTKWMCMIL

-89 FHLPENT
+89 LNLSACGNRQENGNSSENGTINMEPQSEEDDSSENT
-96 GNESSDINVISLQ
+96 GNESSEMNVINLR
-109 DSNTDKKIMEAGTVK
+109 DNGTDKNIMAVSSFK

-129 GKVGGCFYADG
+129 GKVSGCYYAGGS
-140 NRIIVESDKL
+140 RIIVAADQL
-150 YLYDMEK
+150 YLCDTGK
-157 GETIAGA
+157 GKTIASA

-172 VQTYA
+172 VQTFT
-177 DGYFVVGRGNGSGGG
+177 DGYFVVGQGKAGGGNGS
-192 SNSSFATSES
+192 FAASES
-202 GDGINGYILDKDFA
+202 GGINGYILNKDFA

-226 LSDDFVLQT
+226 LSDDFIVQI

-245 RIAFGGF
+245 QVAFGGLS
-252 QGLYFYDT
+252 GLYLYDI

-265 RTILNYSEEGTADNM
+265 RTILNYSEKGTVGNM

-303 DSSIG
+303 DTSIG
-308 GDGVSVY
+308 GEGVSVY

-404 TINIYDTASG
+404 TINIYDTTSG
-414 KSIHT
+414 KKIHT

-431 RVPQILILDDSGTCI
+431 RIPQILILDESGTCI

-461 TFGFMG
+461 TFSFAGNSL

>member
-1 MLPFTVTACGN
+1 
-12 YSIADENDCL
+12 
-22 QKEEA
+22 
-27 PFIRSEEDRDLRFP
+27 
-41 SHEEANPAR
+41 
-50 ADDQSAFCP
+50 
-59 MSITAENFILQGGL
+59 
-73 KMKTKWMCMIF
+73 MKTKWMCMIL

-89 FHLPENT
+89 LNLSACGNRQENGNSSEYGAINMDPQSEENDLSENT
-96 GNESSDINVISLQ
+96 GNESSNINVINLQ
-109 DSNTDKKIMEAGTVK
+109 DNGTDKNMMAVSTVK

-129 GKVGGCFYADG
+129 GKVSGCYYAGGS
-140 NRIIVESDKL
+140 RIIVAADQL
-150 YLYDMEK
+150 YLYDTGK
-157 GETIAGA
+157 GETIASA

-172 VQTYA
+172 VQTFT
-177 DGYFVVGRGNGSGGG
+177 DGYFVVGQGKAGGGG
-192 SNSSFATSES
+192 SNGSFAASES
-202 GDGINGYILDKDFA
+202 GGINGYILNKDFA
-216 IQDTISFSGL
+216 VQDTISFSGL
-226 LSDDFVLQT
+226 LSDDFIVQI
-235 TGIAISQDGK
+235 TGIAVSQDGK
-245 RIAFGGF
+245 QVAFGGL
-252 QGLYFYDT
+252 QGLYLYDV

-265 RTILNYSEEGTADNM
+265 RTILNYSEEGTAGNM

-303 DSSIG
+303 DTSIG

-414 KSIHT
+414 KRIHT

-431 RVPQILILDDSGTCI
+431 RIPQILILDESGTCI

-461 TFGFMG
+461 TFGFAG

>member
-1 MLPFTVTACGN
+1 
-12 YSIADENDCL
+12 
-22 QKEEA
+22 
-27 PFIRSEEDRDLRFP
+27 
-41 SHEEANPAR
+41 
-50 ADDQSAFCP
+50 
-59 MSITAENFILQGGL
+59 
-73 KMKTKWMCMIF
+73 MKTKWMCMIL

-89 FHLPENT
+89 LNLSACGNRQENGNSSEYGAINMDPQSEENDLSENT
-96 GNESSDINVISLQ
+96 GNESSNINVINLQ
-109 DSNTDKKIMEAGTVK
+109 DNGTDKNMMAVSTVK

-129 GKVGGCFYADG
+129 GKVSGCYYAGGS
-140 NRIIVESDKL
+140 RIIVAADQL
-150 YLYDMEK
+150 YLYDTGK
-157 GETIAGA
+157 GKTIASA

-172 VQTYA
+172 VQTFT
-177 DGYFVVGRGNGSGGG
+177 DGYFVVGQGKAGGG
-192 SNSSFATSES
+192 SNGSFAASES
-202 GDGINGYILDKDFA
+202 GGINGYILNKDFA

-226 LSDDFVLQT
+226 LSDDFIPQI
-235 TGIAISQDGK
+235 TGIAVSQDGK
-245 RIAFGGF
+245 QVAFGGL
-252 QGLYFYDT
+252 QGLYLYDV

-265 RTILNYSEEGTADNM
+265 RTILNYSEEGTAGNM

-303 DSSIG
+303 DTSIG

-315 GTVSTDSANLTIT
+315 GTVSTDSAKLTIT

-366 SNTEKTMSFSSR
+366 SNTENTMSFSSR

-431 RVPQILILDDSGTCI
+431 RVPQILILDESGTCI

-461 TFGFMG
+461 TFGFAG